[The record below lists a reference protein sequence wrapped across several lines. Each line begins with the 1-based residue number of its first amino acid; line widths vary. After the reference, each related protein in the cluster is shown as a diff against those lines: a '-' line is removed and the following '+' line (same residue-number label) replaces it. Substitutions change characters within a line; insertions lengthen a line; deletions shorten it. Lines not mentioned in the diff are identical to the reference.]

1 MRLGVDHCCRRRGI
15 TGIETAIIL
24 VAFVITASAFS
35 FVILNVGFLTSDK
48 AQTTVI
54 TSMKETSSA
63 LLADTGVTGYF
74 SNTTEANQD
83 QVCLEEMIFYIRL
96 AQGHEPVDCS
106 DTKMMM
112 TYTNLRGHAVIYSNI
127 FTNGTIVTIQS
138 INGDTDSLLEIGEK
152 MQVHIN
158 FKNIRSVDVKPI
170 LTDHKD
176 IYGRPYETIRIELR
190 PIVGA
195 ILPIEKEIPAVNAPV
210 MSLK

>member
-1 MRLGVDHCCRRRGI
+1 MRLGVDHSCRRRGI

-83 QVCLEEMIFYIRL
+83 QVCLEEIIFYIRL

-106 DTKMMM
+106 DAKLMM

-158 FKNIRSVDVKPI
+158 FRNIQSANVKPV

-176 IYGRPYETIRIELR
+176 IYGRPYESIRIELR

>member
-1 MRLGVDHCCRRRGI
+1 MRPGSLNGHLRRGI

-35 FVILNVGFLTSDK
+35 FVILNVGFLTADK

-83 QVCLEEMIFYIRL
+83 EVCLEELIFYIRL

-106 DTKMMM
+106 DAKMVM
-112 TYTNLRGHAVIYSNI
+112 TYTNLRGHAIIYSSI
-127 FTNGTIVTIQS
+127 FTNGTITTLKAV
-138 INGDTDSLLEIGEK
+138 NGDTDSLLEIGEK
-152 MQVHIN
+152 FQVCIN
-158 FKNIRSVDVKPI
+158 FRNIQSKDVKPV
-170 LTDHKD
+170 LTNHRD
-176 IYGRPYETIRIELR
+176 IYGRPYETLRIELR

-195 ILPIEKEIPAVNAPV
+195 ILTMEKEIPAVNAPV

>member
-1 MRLGVDHCCRRRGI
+1 MRLGTLHGPRRRGI

-63 LLADTGVTGYF
+63 LLADVGVTGYF

-83 QVCLEEMIFYIRL
+83 EVCLEEIIFYIRL

-106 DTKMMM
+106 DAKMVM
-112 TYTNLRGHAVIYSNI
+112 TYTNLRGHAVIYSNM
-127 FTNGTIVTIQS
+127 FTNGTITTIKAV
-138 INGDTDSLLEIGEK
+138 NGDSDSLLEIGEK
-152 MQVHIN
+152 FQVCVN
-158 FKNIRSVDVKPI
+158 FKNILSNDVKPI
-170 LTDHKD
+170 LTDHRD
-176 IYGRPYETIRIELR
+176 VYGRPYETLRLELR

-195 ILPIEKEIPAVNAPV
+195 TLTIEKEIPAVNSPV